1 MMRAVR
7 VQSFGG
13 PEALTVQE
21 IPEPHAGAGEL
32 RVRVTAS
39 GLNPMDWVLSS
50 MPEMAAIFGVS
61 LPSGFGHDFAGVVD
75 EVGAGVDG
83 FSVGD
88 RVFGGAMARA
98 VAEWVVVRP
107 GTDPLHHTPAS
118 VSDDVAATLVVPG
131 LAAAASL
138 EVIGVGAGDTVLI
151 GGASGGVGVF
161 AVQLA
166 VIAGARVIG
175 TASASTFG
183 FVRELGAEPV
193 AYGEGL
199 ADRVRKI
206 APEGLT
212 AAASLV
218 GTETID
224 VALELGVAP
233 DRISAIAAGPTPPGG
248 VRATGGQEASPH
260 AMEHIVAAVA
270 AGRLVVPIAR
280 SFPIEEIVEAVQ
292 LQQDGH
298 VHGKIII
305 AL

>member
-1 MMRAVR
+1 MRAVR
-7 VQSFGG
+7 VESFGG
-13 PEALTVQE
+13 PEILDVQE
-21 IPEPHAGAGEL
+21 IPEPHPGVGEL
-32 RVRVTAS
+32 RVRVKAS

-50 MPEMAAIFGVS
+50 MPDVAGMFGVS

-75 EVGAGVDG
+75 EVGDGVEG
-83 FSVGD
+83 FAVGD

-98 VAEWVVVRP
+98 VADWVVVRP
-107 GTDPLHHTPAS
+107 GTDPVHHTPAS

-138 EVIGVGAGDTVLI
+138 EVIGVGVGDTVLI

-175 TASASTFG
+175 TASESTFE
-183 FVRELGAEPV
+183 FVRQLGAEPV

-199 ADRVRKI
+199 AERVRKL
-206 APEGLT
+206 AHEGIT

-224 VALELGVAP
+224 AALELGVLP
-233 DRISAIAAGPTPPGG
+233 ERISAIAAGPNPPGG
-248 VRATGGQEASPH
+248 VRATGGQEASPD
-260 AMEHIVAAVA
+260 AIEHIVAAVA
-270 AGRLVVPIAR
+270 AGRLVVPIAK
-280 SFPIEEIVEAVQ
+280 SFPIEKIVEAVR

-298 VHGKIII
+298 VHGKIIVT
-305 AL
+305 L